1 MFLNQIFEDLP
12 NTKVR
17 DSLQKLLYETH
28 EDLNNIQKTLEEL
41 GVDVVRPHPNSTQY
55 AYLYELG
62 GEGDSTYT
70 RKLLENILKIMVVKI

>member
-1 MFLNQIFEDLP
+1 MYKINKVNSWNGWDPLKQVILGNVFEPEFFEDLP

-55 AYLYELG
+55 AYLY
-62 GEGDSTYT
+62 
-70 RKLLENILKIMVVKI
+70 